1 MVIVHLNLLVS
12 CPPGGLVGICL
23 DPPLEILSQ
32 EEIWVGPDNLL
43 FYQTPRWSGTL
54 LLRTTVIT
62 RSTTQVQVSDLPL
75 AV

>member
-12 CPPGGLVGICL
+12 CPPGGLVATSL

-32 EEIWVGPDNLL
+32 EEVWVGPDNLH

-62 RSTTQVQVSDLPL
+62 GSTTQVQVPALPL
-75 AV
+75 TV